1 MSEELANM
9 SAEESIAY
17 TYYQIYGSDLRV
29 SPIEGRTYLGL
40 NTKNGDFDIVGVIP
54 GNTFRDIVRIT
65 IQRFLTILY
74 TPLST
79 DGLGGSNFLVYARQ
93 LDNIPLADKIKIMK
107 AEIMFVAM
115 KIPQIKTI
123 SSVGIFTD
131 EANGRIKFT
140 INFDLITAESSQFE
154 LVESV

>member
-9 SAEESIAY
+9 SAEESIAF

-40 NTKNGDFDIVGVIP
+40 STKNGDFDVVGVIP
-54 GNTFRDIVRIT
+54 GNTFRDIIRIT
-65 IQRFLTILY
+65 IQRYLTILY
-74 TPLST
+74 TPLSV
-79 DGLGGSNFLVYARQ
+79 DELGGSNFLLYARQ

-107 AEIMFVAM
+107 AELMFVAM

-123 SSVGIFTD
+123 SAIEVFVD
-131 EANGRIKFT
+131 EPNGRLKFVV
-140 INFDLITAESSQFE
+140 NFDLITLETSQFE
-154 LVESV
+154 IVESV